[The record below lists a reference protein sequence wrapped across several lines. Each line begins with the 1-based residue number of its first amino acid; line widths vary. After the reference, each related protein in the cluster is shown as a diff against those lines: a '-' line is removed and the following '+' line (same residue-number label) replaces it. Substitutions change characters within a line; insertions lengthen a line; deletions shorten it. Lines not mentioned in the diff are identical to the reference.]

1 MGTHLHVWQIIMIM
15 SLACFSWPCP
25 AQGSSSVYLHSHL
38 AQIRAQGLDTAPP
51 YITASSG
58 ILFNSWQAFSYPS
71 FLVRVCVCVCA
82 YTCIHVCI
90 SLRCEY
96 LMRSG
101 LADLYVWNVLLILS
115 VSRVSSCA
123 CSFAS
128 LELNNFLFP
137 AWIPRRHRPSLLPG
151 LVSETVYNR
160 ASIVLWLVT
169 CFS

>member
-1 MGTHLHVWQIIMIM
+1 M
-15 SLACFSWPCP
+15 SRTGQLFSLSPQSPCP
-25 AQGSSSVYLHSHL
+25 DQSPGSRYSPTIHHRLLWHFVQFLTS
-38 AQIRAQGLDTAPP
+38 
-51 YITASSG
+51 
-58 ILFNSWQAFSYPS
+58 LFLSLLPCAC
-71 FLVRVCVCVCA
+71 VCVCVCA

-101 LADLYVWNVLLILS
+101 LADLYIWNVLLIPS

-137 AWIPRRHRPSLLPG
+137 AWIPRRHRLSLLPG

-160 ASIVLWLVT
+160 ASIVL
-169 CFS
+169 